1 MKMKKNNSILLPMVV
16 LGTLFFIFGLVSWVN
31 SILIPY
37 FKAAF
42 TLNHTQSYLVAFAFY
57 IAYLVMSIPNSKLLT
72 IIGHQKGM
80 VAGLWM
86 MAIGTFLFVPAAKT
100 ESYPLFLTGL
110 FVIGTGLSML
120 QTVANPYVTVIG
132 PIETAARRISIV
144 GLCNKI
150 AGILAPLVF
159 AAVILKG
166 GSSEAD
172 LSAVVMPYSVLSGFL
187 FLFGCGVLLMKLP
200 EISNGAEKEGAKGRP
215 LWSYPYF
222 VLGVIALFAH
232 VAEQIV
238 SIDTVISYAQSM
250 GLTLQEAKIFPSIT
264 LGCSLI
270 GYFAGIIAIPRFA
283 SQKQMLRIAVVTG
296 LVLSTLVL
304 IIPGTF
310 TVYGHAVSLSLLCIN
325 GLGFCNAL
333 IYAGIWPLAI
343 HDLGKKTDLASAC
356 MVMALC
362 GNGLMPLLYGV
373 LADNW
378 GLRPGYIV
386 LLPCFIYLI
395 YYAYRGYKI
404 EKWGRN

>member
-1 MKMKKNNSILLPMVV
+1 MTRQKPAILLPMIV
-16 LGTLFFIFGLVSWVN
+16 LGTLFFLFGLVSWVN

-57 IAYLVMSIPNSKLLT
+57 IAYLVMSVPNSR
-72 IIGHQKGM
+72 IIVRVGHQWGM
-80 VAGLWM
+80 VIGVWM
-86 MAIGTFLFVPAAKT
+86 MAAGTLLFVPAARLA
-100 ESYPLFLTGL
+100 SYPLFLTGL

-172 LSAVVMPYSVLSGFL
+172 LSRVILPYSVLSGFL
-187 FLFGCGVLLMKLP
+187 FLFGLLVMVMKLP
-200 EISNGAEKEGAKGRP
+200 EIVNSAAGEENAARP

-222 VLGVIALFAH
+222 VLGVLALFCH

-283 SQKQMLRIAVVTG
+283 SQLQMLRVAVVTG
-296 LVLSTLVL
+296 AVLSVLVLV
-304 IIPGTF
+304 IPGTVP
-310 TVYGHAVSLSLLCIN
+310 VYGHAVSLSLFCIN

-343 HDLGKKTDLASAC
+343 HHLGRHTDLASAC

-362 GNGLMPLLYGV
+362 GNGLMPLLYGF
-373 LADNW
+373 LADHW
-378 GLRPGYIV
+378 GLRPGYVV
-386 LLPCFIYLI
+386 LLPCFLFLI
-395 YYAYRGYKI
+395 YYAYRGYRLERWK
-404 EKWGRN
+404 NN

>member
-1 MKMKKNNSILLPMVV
+1 MTRQKPSILLPMIV
-16 LGTLFFIFGLVSWVN
+16 LGTLFFLFGLVSWVN

-57 IAYLVMSIPNSKLLT
+57 IAYLVMSVPNSR
-72 IIGHQKGM
+72 IIVRVGHQWGM
-80 VAGLWM
+80 VIGVWM
-86 MAIGTFLFVPAAKT
+86 MAVGTLLFVPAARLA
-100 ESYPLFLTGL
+100 SYPLFLTGL

-172 LSAVVMPYSVLSGFL
+172 LSRVILPYSVLSGFL
-187 FLFGCGVLLMKLP
+187 FLFGLLVMVMKLP
-200 EISNGAEKEGAKGRP
+200 EIVNSAAGEENAARP

-222 VLGVIALFAH
+222 VLGVLALFCH

-283 SQKQMLRIAVVTG
+283 SQLQMLRVAVVTG
-296 LVLSTLVL
+296 AVLSVLVLV
-304 IIPGTF
+304 IPGTVP
-310 TVYGHAVSLSLLCIN
+310 VYGHAVSLSLFCIN

-343 HDLGKKTDLASAC
+343 HHLGRHTDLASAC

-362 GNGLMPLLYGV
+362 GNGLMPLLYGF
-373 LADNW
+373 LADHW
-378 GLRPGYIV
+378 GLRPGYVV
-386 LLPCFIYLI
+386 LLPCFLFLI
-395 YYAYRGYKI
+395 YYAYRGYRL
-404 EKWGRN
+404 ERWRNN

>member
-1 MKMKKNNSILLPMVV
+1 MTRQKPAILLPMIV
-16 LGTLFFIFGLVSWVN
+16 LGTLFFLFGLVSWVN

-57 IAYLVMSIPNSKLLT
+57 IAYLVMSVPNSR
-72 IIGHQKGM
+72 IIVRVGHQWGM
-80 VAGLWM
+80 VIGVWM
-86 MAIGTFLFVPAAKT
+86 MAAGTLLFVPAARLA
-100 ESYPLFLTGL
+100 SYPLFLTGL

-132 PIETAARRISIV
+132 PFETAARRISIV

-172 LSAVVMPYSVLSGFL
+172 LSRVILPYSVLSGFL
-187 FLFGCGVLLMKLP
+187 FLFGLLVMVMKLP
-200 EISNGAEKEGAKGRP
+200 EIVNSAAGEENAARP

-222 VLGVIALFAH
+222 VLGVLALFCH

-283 SQKQMLRIAVVTG
+283 SQLQMLRVAVVTG
-296 LVLSTLVL
+296 AVLSVLVLV
-304 IIPGTF
+304 IPGTVP
-310 TVYGHAVSLSLLCIN
+310 VYGHAVSLSLFCIN

-343 HDLGKKTDLASAC
+343 HHLGRHTDLASAC

-362 GNGLMPLLYGV
+362 GNGLMPLLYGF
-373 LADNW
+373 LADHW
-378 GLRPGYIV
+378 GLRPGYVV
-386 LLPCFIYLI
+386 LLPCFLFLI
-395 YYAYRGYKI
+395 YYAYRGYRL
-404 EKWGRN
+404 ERWRNN

>member
-1 MKMKKNNSILLPMVV
+1 MTRQKPAILLPMIV
-16 LGTLFFIFGLVSWVN
+16 LGTLFFLFGLVSWVN

-57 IAYLVMSIPNSKLLT
+57 IAYLVMSVPNSR
-72 IIGHQKGM
+72 IIVRVGHQWGM
-80 VAGLWM
+80 VIGVWM
-86 MAIGTFLFVPAAKT
+86 MAAGTLLFVPAARLA
-100 ESYPLFLTGL
+100 SYPLFLTGL

-172 LSAVVMPYSVLSGFL
+172 LSRVILPYSVLSGFL
-187 FLFGCGVLLMKLP
+187 FLFGLLVMVMKLP
-200 EISNGAEKEGAKGRP
+200 EIVNSAAGEENAARP

-222 VLGVIALFAH
+222 VLGVLALFCH

-283 SQKQMLRIAVVTG
+283 SQLQMLRVAVVTG
-296 LVLSTLVL
+296 AVLSVLVLV
-304 IIPGTF
+304 IPGTVP
-310 TVYGHAVSLSLLCIN
+310 VYGHAVSLSLFCIN

-343 HDLGKKTDLASAC
+343 HHLGRHTDLASAC

-362 GNGLMPLLYGV
+362 GNGLMPLLYGF
-373 LADNW
+373 LADHW
-378 GLRPGYIV
+378 GLRPGYVV
-386 LLPCFIYLI
+386 LLPCFLFLI
-395 YYAYRGYKI
+395 YYAYRGYRL
-404 EKWGRN
+404 ERWRNN

>member
-1 MKMKKNNSILLPMVV
+1 MTRQKPAILLPMIV
-16 LGTLFFIFGLVSWVN
+16 LGTLFFLFGLVSWVN

-57 IAYLVMSIPNSKLLT
+57 IAYLVMSVPNSR
-72 IIGHQKGM
+72 IIVRVGHQWGM
-80 VAGLWM
+80 VIGVWM
-86 MAIGTFLFVPAAKT
+86 MAAGTLLFVPAARLA
-100 ESYPLFLTGL
+100 SYPLFLTGL

-172 LSAVVMPYSVLSGFL
+172 LSRVILPYSVLSGFL
-187 FLFGCGVLLMKLP
+187 FLFGLLVMVMKLP
-200 EISNGAEKEGAKGRP
+200 EIVNSAAGEENATRP

-222 VLGVIALFAH
+222 VLGVLALFCH

-283 SQKQMLRIAVVTG
+283 SQLQMLRVAVVTG
-296 LVLSTLVL
+296 AVLSVLVLV
-304 IIPGTF
+304 IPGTVP
-310 TVYGHAVSLSLLCIN
+310 VYGHAVSLSLFCIN

-343 HDLGKKTDLASAC
+343 HHLGRHTDLASAC

-362 GNGLMPLLYGV
+362 GNGLMPLLYGF
-373 LADNW
+373 LADHW
-378 GLRPGYIV
+378 GLRPGYVV
-386 LLPCFIYLI
+386 LLPCFLFLI
-395 YYAYRGYKI
+395 YYAYRGYRL
-404 EKWGRN
+404 ERWRNN

>member
-200 EISNGAEKEGAKGRP
+200 EISNGAEKEGAKCRP
-215 LWSYPYF
+215 LWSYP
-222 VLGVIALFAH
+222 
-232 VAEQIV
+232 
-238 SIDTVISYAQSM
+238 
-250 GLTLQEAKIFPSIT
+250 
-264 LGCSLI
+264 
-270 GYFAGIIAIPRFA
+270 
-283 SQKQMLRIAVVTG
+283 
-296 LVLSTLVL
+296 
-304 IIPGTF
+304 
-310 TVYGHAVSLSLLCIN
+310 
-325 GLGFCNAL
+325 
-333 IYAGIWPLAI
+333 
-343 HDLGKKTDLASAC
+343 
-356 MVMALC
+356 
-362 GNGLMPLLYGV
+362 
-373 LADNW
+373 
-378 GLRPGYIV
+378 
-386 LLPCFIYLI
+386 
-395 YYAYRGYKI
+395 
-404 EKWGRN
+404 